1 MPRKEK
7 KAGPPTASIVFVGL
21 LCFFVVAA
29 GGGYLWNKSQIH
41 TLGEQ
46 MRGYETRLENA
57 KRYRMTLERA
67 YATNCS
73 PAYLEMRVKRMRLE
87 IGPPQPD
94 QIVRLPERAGDE
106 QDEKLLAGRAI
117 SAAAEEGRN

>member
-1 MPRKEK
+1 MPRKDK

-21 LCFFVVAA
+21 ACFFVVAA

-46 MRGYETRLENA
+46 IRGYEARLDSA
-57 KRYRMTLERA
+57 KRYRATLERN

-73 PAYLEMRVKRMRLE
+73 PMYLEMLVKRMRLD

-94 QIVRLPERAGDE
+94 QIVKLPERAGNE
-106 QDEKLLAGRAI
+106 QDEKLLAGRA
-117 SAAAEEGRN
+117 APTPAEEGRN

>member
-7 KAGPPTASIVFVGL
+7 KAEPPTASIVFVGL

-46 MRGYETRLENA
+46 YRGYEIRLDSA
-57 KRYRMTLERA
+57 KRYRATLERN

-73 PAYLEMRVKRMRLE
+73 RFYLEMLVKRMRLE

-106 QDEKLLAGRAI
+106 QDEKLMAGQT
-117 SAAAEEGRN
+117 SPTPAEEGRN

>member
-46 MRGYETRLENA
+46 IRGYEMRLDSA
-57 KRYRMTLERA
+57 KRYKATLERT
-67 YATNCS
+67 YAAMCS
-73 PAYLEMRVKRMRLE
+73 PADLEQRVKRMRLE
-87 IGPPQPD
+87 IGPPQPN
-94 QIVRLPERAGDE
+94 QIVKLWEKSETE
-106 QDEKLLAGRAI
+106 QDEKLVAGRTI
-117 SAAAEEGRN
+117 TTAAEEGRN

>member
-7 KAGPPTASIVFVGL
+7 KAAPPTASIVFVGL

-46 MRGYETRLENA
+46 IRTYETRLDRA
-57 KRYRMTLERA
+57 KDYRMTLERN

-73 PAYLEMRVKRMRLE
+73 PLYLEMLVKRMRLD

-106 QDEKLLAGRAI
+106 QDEKLMADRTTPAPV
-117 SAAAEEGRN
+117 EEGRN

>member
-21 LCFFVVAA
+21 ACFFVVAA

-46 MRGYETRLENA
+46 IRGYETRLENA
-57 KRYRMTLERA
+57 KRYRMTLERT
-67 YATNCS
+67 YAAMCS
-73 PAYLEMRVKRMRLE
+73 PADLEQRVKRMRLE

-94 QIVRLPERAGDE
+94 QIVRLPERAGNE

-117 SAAAEEGRN
+117 SAATEEGRN

>member
-46 MRGYETRLENA
+46 IRGYESRLDGA
-57 KRYRMTLERA
+57 KRYRMTLERT
-67 YATNCS
+67 YAAMCS
-73 PAYLEMRVKRMRLE
+73 PADLEQRVKRMRLE

-106 QDEKLLAGRAI
+106 QDEKLLAGRTILTRAG
-117 SAAAEEGRN
+117 EGRN

>member
-7 KAGPPTASIVFVGL
+7 KAAPPTASIVFVGL

-46 MRGYETRLENA
+46 IRGYEMRLDSA
-57 KRYRMTLERA
+57 KRYRATLERN

-94 QIVRLPERAGDE
+94 QIVRLFERAGDE
-106 QDEKLLAGRAI
+106 QDEKLMAGQT
-117 SAAAEEGRN
+117 SPTPAEEGRN

>member
-7 KAGPPTASIVFVGL
+7 KAAPPTASIVFVGL

-46 MRGYETRLENA
+46 IRGYEMRLERA
-57 KRYRMTLERA
+57 KGYRMTLERN

-73 PAYLEMRVKRMRLE
+73 PIYLEMLVKRMRLD

-94 QIVRLPERAGDE
+94 QIVKLWENSGTE
-106 QDEKLLAGRAI
+106 QDQKLLAGRTIALP
-117 SAAAEEGRN
+117 AEEGRN